1 MSINIFTT
9 QSEMSRGPEQA
20 FSQRRHWDNQQAHE
34 KMLNITNHQ
43 RNANQSWNEIS
54 PYTCQNVKKIPNN
67 KCWQKQEGRGTLL
80 HSWWEC
86 KLVQPLWMLLKK
98 LKIELP
104 YDPTILL
111 LSMYSK
117 TTKTLIWRHM
127 HPKMFI
133 AGLFTIVDI

>member
-1 MSINIFTT
+1 
-9 QSEMSRGPEQA
+9 MSRGPEQA

-43 RNANQSWNEIS
+43 RNASQSWNEIS

>member
-1 MSINIFTT
+1 
-9 QSEMSRGPEQA
+9 MSRGPEQA